1 MLSKIRNAC
10 ASDLDRIVALNY
22 DSSWQ
27 VKDYEQML
35 HNDNYY
41 FKVCTFN
48 GVLIG
53 FLTAQLSFDF
63 NEVLQVCVDDQF
75 RKKGYASL
83 LFDDFICMSLN
94 KEIFLDVNVK
104 NEAALKL
111 YTKKGFKEIS
121 RRKKYYNYVD
131 DAIIMK
137 REAVI
142 ENVNSRNRI

>member
-1 MLSKIRNAC
+1 MSSKIRCAC
-10 ASDLDRIVALNY
+10 ASDIDRISTLNY
-22 DSSWQ
+22 DPSWQ
-27 VKDYEQML
+27 VKDYEHML
-35 HNDNYY
+35 NNENYY

-48 GVLIG
+48 DVLIG
-53 FLTAQLSFDF
+53 FLAAQISLDF
-63 NEVLQVCVDDQF
+63 NEVLQVCVDSKF

-83 LFDDFICMSLN
+83 LFEDFINFSLN
-94 KEIFLDVNVK
+94 KEIFLDVNVN

-111 YTKKGFKEIS
+111 YTKKGFTEIS
-121 RRKKYYNYVD
+121 RRKKYYNYID